1 MSEDNN
7 SQAMAEPQDNEQ
19 SNSFGESGSESH
31 ENGSDENR
39 SSSGANDSSLTAPS
53 GGQDTPN
60 QPRSRETFQNYK
72 EARQEHDNEWW
83 GKKHPEPPLGHPD
96 RQFMFSH
103 NETISEEELDN
114 AIKRYNDSIANPET
128 GELEQLGVQ
137 VRSSTPPL
145 ERVEKQIQSLEAGG
159 QQVSTELAMEM
170 YNNFTSNSG
179 FATTLLEWSGGE
191 DLIPIEHANELFK
204 EKDRLKL
211 EMAMEQRDL
220 HRMLDESNKDID
232 RLREF
237 NIKQGELIT
246 LRNSE
251 VASLKKELQSKK
263 NAVSGSI
270 NESVEKDH
278 RYREAIGAL
287 ENELRVV
294 KEDNDRLNDR
304 NRLDSQRAESEHS
317 TELKALQH
325 QLEASQTNYR
335 TLQGE
340 LEESQRGFQTRQDQL
355 EGSRRDCQALQSQLE
370 RSQRNHE
377 TLQEEHEVEQKRREE
392 AEREVA
398 KYMHFHQEIYKQL
411 QIHAKTWALTKASV
425 DSLATDDASTTQQ
438 AREMIREASK
448 HLGQLKKS
456 YEVEWPRM
464 KTLAGKERLVKDRI
478 ILGALK
484 DSEEEQRASLERNF
498 QLRNRR
504 RQDQN
509 EGEAEK
515 VRLGRAQPAPSSGD
529 SPQESRDIK
538 DLKDQLQE
546 LRKNSSAFSTMISEK
561 DREIGSLADEL
572 RTCKE
577 ELKAYKGAERVN
589 RDPAESP
596 NDEEEAVCLQRHIDR
611 LEDDIETLRQQNR
624 TLESQATISQDNATA
639 AAKPTFIRADDL
651 VQAVRVRDGNSN
663 VADLGLI
670 DRINYLNLACF
681 IRTRNYVQF
690 ALREG
695 ANRLANILIQD
706 AHDWVEFC
714 RDDFQN
720 MSPIVSGQIDSSV
733 RILHGLGRI
742 LTATNQQE
750 LDKGRRNI
758 EFGRRDLRKF
768 GDSVVFGQLGLL
780 ADSIID
786 ATRTEN
792 DNPSYRRKFRF
803 DQYSGYWPKKRIDPA
818 KMQKVIKRG
827 PNMRANA
834 MRTGLHA
841 PLSPEKWSKD
851 GPNAGIDTPET
862 SV

>member
-1 MSEDNN
+1 MSKDNN
-7 SQAMAEPQDNEQ
+7 PEAMAKPQDSEQ
-19 SNSFGESGSESH
+19 STSSGESGSESH
-31 ENGSDENR
+31 GNGSDENR

-53 GGQDTPN
+53 GGQDAPN
-60 QPRSRETFQNYK
+60 QPRSHETFRNYK
-72 EARQEHDNEWW
+72 EARQGHDNEWW

-96 RQFMFSH
+96 RQFLFSQ
-103 NETISEEELDN
+103 NEPISEEELGS
-114 AIKRYNDSIANPET
+114 AMKRYDDSIANPET

-137 VRSSTPPL
+137 VRSTTPPL
-145 ERVEKQIQSLEAGG
+145 ERVEKQIQSLEADG
-159 QQVSTELAMEM
+159 QAVSTELAMEM

-179 FATTLLEWSGGE
+179 FSTTLLEWSVGE
-191 DLIPIEHANELFK
+191 NWIPVEHANELLK

-211 EMAMEQRDL
+211 EMAMQQRDL
-220 HRMLDESNKDID
+220 HRMLDQSNKDID
-232 RLREF
+232 KLREF
-237 NIKQGELIT
+237 NIKQGELIA
-246 LRNSE
+246 LRDSE
-251 VASLKKELQSKK
+251 VVSLQNELQSKEK
-263 NAVSGSI
+263 TVSDGLH
-270 NESVEKDH
+270 ESAEKDH
-278 RYREAIGAL
+278 RYREAIRAL
-287 ENELRVV
+287 ETELRIV

-304 NRLDSQRAESEHS
+304 NRHDNQRAETEHS
-317 TELKALQH
+317 TGLKVLQNRLEKSSRDYQALQK
-325 QLEASQTNYR
+325 E
-335 TLQGE
+335 LQ
-340 LEESQRGFQTRQDQL
+340 ESQRGYQT
-355 EGSRRDCQALQSQLE
+355 LQIQLE
-370 RSQRNHE
+370 RSQRNYQ
-377 TLQEEHEVEQKRREE
+377 TLQEEHEVERKTREE
-392 AEREVA
+392 AEREVS
-398 KYMHFHQEIYKQL
+398 KYIHFHQDIYKQL

-425 DSLATDDASTTQQ
+425 DSLPKDDVSTTQQ

-464 KTLAGKERLVKDRI
+464 KTLTGRERLVRDRI

-484 DSEEEQRASLERNF
+484 DSEEEQRASLKRNF
-498 QLRNRR
+498 QLRDGC

-509 EGEAEK
+509 ESEAEK
-515 VRLGRAQPAPSSGD
+515 VGLGRAQPALSSGD

-546 LRKNSSAFSTMISEK
+546 LRKTSSAFSTMISEK

-572 RTCKE
+572 RTCRE
-577 ELKAYKGAERVN
+577 ELKAFKGAERVN
-589 RDPAESP
+589 SELVKSP
-596 NDEEEAVCLQRHIDR
+596 NDDEEADRLQRRIDR
-611 LEDDIETLRQQNR
+611 LEDEIETLRQQNR
-624 TLESQATISQDNATA
+624 TLESQATINQDDATA
-639 AAKPTFIRADDL
+639 AAKATFTRADDL
-651 VQAVRVRDGNSN
+651 VQAVRVQDGNSN
-663 VADLGLI
+663 AANLGLI

-695 ANRLANILIQD
+695 ANRLANVLIQD

-720 MSPIVSGQIDSSV
+720 MSPIVSGQVDSSL

-742 LTATNQQE
+742 LTATDQQE

-768 GDSVVFGQLGLL
+768 GASIVFDQLGLL

-792 DNPSYRRKFRF
+792 DNPAYRRKFRF
-803 DQYSGYWPKKRIDPA
+803 DQYSGYWPKKRIDPE